1 MASDDGFWLVMWK
14 MSSSRRKT
22 AGGAPGAVFAYQ
34 TTSCCTNY
42 YNDNVNMLYCCEF
55 VVAEYAAKF
64 GVEWLFIGW

>member
-1 MASDDGFWLVMWK
+1 

-22 AGGAPGAVFAYQ
+22 AGGTPGAVFAYQ
-34 TTSCCTNY
+34 TTSCYTNY
-42 YNDNVNMLYCCEF
+42 YHDVNMLYCCEF